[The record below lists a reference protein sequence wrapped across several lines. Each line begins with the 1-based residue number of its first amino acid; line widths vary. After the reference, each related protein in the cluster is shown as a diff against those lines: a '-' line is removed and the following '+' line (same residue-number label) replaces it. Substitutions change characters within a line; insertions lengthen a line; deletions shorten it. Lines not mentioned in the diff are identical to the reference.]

1 MAKKSYQ
8 RHASGNEGELTYFCL
23 ITMTEKGRMR
33 SKSATSGDRA
43 STTKAVR
50 DAGGKCRLYA
60 TTGSPYNYVSVMTN
74 ISPAAAISI
83 AEQIERS
90 GNRIVT
96 MLPATA
102 CNGK

>member
-50 DAGGKCRLYA
+50 DAGGKCRLY
-60 TTGSPYNYVSVMTN
+60 TGRRRKMSSLCDDRFTLQLRKCNDQY
-74 ISPAAAISI
+74 
-83 AEQIERS
+83 
-90 GNRIVT
+90 
-96 MLPATA
+96 LP
-102 CNGK
+102 CGRNKHR